1 MKFQF
6 VFFDLDG
13 TLLDT
18 LDDLR
23 DSVNTILGRHD
34 LPPITRP
41 EAAHFLGNGAAHLV
55 HSALKGRATEEA
67 EQKILEEYK
76 LFYQQ
81 HCRIRTAPYAGVMD
95 LLADLKRA
103 GVRMA
108 VVSNKP
114 DPAVKELNTAFFGE
128 ELEAAIGEKPGV
140 RRKPAPDTLF
150 EAMRLMGAER
160 ENCVY
165 IGDTEVDIQTAKNA
179 AMPCISVSWGF
190 RSVSE
195 LKEAG
200 ADIIADSAEELKKI
214 LLEA

>member
-1 MKFQF
+1 MSNRSTGLSRRECCTTCICKEIQ
-6 VFFDLDG
+6 
-13 TLLDT
+13 
-18 LDDLR
+18 
-23 DSVNTILGRHD
+23 
-34 LPPITRP
+34 
-41 EAAHFLGNGAAHLV
+41 HLKS
-55 HSALKGRATEEA
+55 SARIVGQL
-67 EQKILEEYK
+67 
-76 LFYQQ
+76 LFYD
-81 HCRIRTAPYAGVMD
+81 IR
-95 LLADLKRA
+95 
-103 GVRMA
+103 
-108 VVSNKP
+108 KP
-114 DPAVKELNTAFFGE
+114 VPVYRLF
-128 ELEAAIGEKPGV
+128 GEKPGV

-200 ADIIADSAEELKKI
+200 AEIIADSAEELKKI